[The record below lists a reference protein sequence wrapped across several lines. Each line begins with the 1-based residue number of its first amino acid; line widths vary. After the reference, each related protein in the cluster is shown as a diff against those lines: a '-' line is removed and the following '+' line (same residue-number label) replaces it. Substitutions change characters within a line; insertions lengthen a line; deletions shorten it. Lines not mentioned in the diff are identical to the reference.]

1 MEKQSR
7 NLGLSMVVA
16 GLGVIVFAVLVGITK
31 EGGGPDWVSIITAIA
46 GFVMAATGLIALYG
60 AKGTG
65 AGSGEPTP
73 HGTT

>member
-1 MEKQSR
+1 MEKQTR
-7 NLGLSMVVA
+7 NLGLSVVVA
-16 GLGVIVFAVLVGITK
+16 GLGVIVFAVLVGVTK

-46 GFVMAATGLIALYG
+46 GFVMAATGLIAVFR

-73 HGTT
+73 HGTA